1 MRKKIIP
8 LGILLYVLF
17 TSNILLAQG
26 LYDVNTI
33 QKIEITFP
41 QANWDYQMDTAKIG
55 DEGYLLA
62 SEVKINGIAYDS
74 VGVKYKG
81 NSSYDSSKLKNPLH
95 IQFDEFKDHKHDGY
109 TDIKLSNG
117 YGDPSLIREV
127 LSYEILKNYMHCS
140 KANFAQ
146 VYINGNYV
154 GLYSSAENVDKN
166 FCADHFYSSQNTFFK
181 CNPTVNPGPTTKS
194 NFKYINNDTSS
205 YALYYELKSKT
216 GWPELVQ
223 LCDSITNNT
232 SSLETV
238 MDMDRVIWMLAFNN
252 LLINLDSYS
261 GVFAQNHYVYK
272 DNTQHFNPII
282 WDLNMCFGAFPFA
295 GAGATSMG
303 ALTVSGEQQFAID
316 NHATD
321 TYWPLINAIHA
332 NATYKRKYIAHMR
345 TILNEYFANP
355 VYETLAAQFRT
366 TIDTAVQSD
375 INKFFTYTQFQQ
387 AMDSSTQQ
395 GTYFVPGIKQL
406 MNARVS
412 YLQSQP
418 EFIAA
423 TPLITSI
430 TSSVVNPVFASNFTI
445 TANITNALNTDVWL
459 GYRFDKTLKFQKVIM
474 FDDGAHND
482 GAANDNVFGV
492 ELTMQGGQMQYYIYA
507 QNANAGIFSPKRAE
521 HEFHILNATSSLPAA
536 GILVINE
543 LLASNTTHSVD
554 EYNQREDWIELFNN
568 SAQLLS
574 LDDIFISDD
583 INTLNKWQFPAGTTI
598 QPYGY
603 LTVWADDDQSQQV
616 LHANFSLNKDSG
628 ILILSNTTS
637 VLDSISFYNQ
647 QSDTS
652 FGRYPNG
659 TGSFVQMNT
668 TYAAVNNNYPLSVTQ
683 MQKVEGFVMYPN
695 PTNGL
700 INIRTT
706 QSNTINVFTIQGK
719 LVLNK
724 KIQQGVTQID
734 ISNWTSGVYF
744 VRCGSITSK
753 LVVQ

>member
-17 TSNILLAQG
+17 TSNIVLAQG

-41 QANWDYQMDTAKIG
+41 QVNWDYQMDTAKIG
-55 DEGYLLA
+55 DEGYLMA

-95 IQFDEFKDHKHDGY
+95 IQFDEFKEHKHDGY

-194 NFKYINNDTSS
+194 NYKYINNDTSS
-205 YALYYELKSKT
+205 YELYYELKSKL
-216 GWPELVQ
+216 GWLELVQ
-223 LCDSITNNT
+223 LCDSVTNNT
-232 SSLETV
+232 ASLENV

-252 LLINLDSYS
+252 LLVNLDSYS

-282 WDLNMCFGAFPFA
+282 WDLNMSFGAFPFA

-303 ALTVSGEQQFAID
+303 ALSVSGEQQFAID

-321 TYWPLINAIHA
+321 TFWPLINAVQG
-332 NATYKRKYIAHMR
+332 NATYKKKYVAHMR
-345 TILNEYFANP
+345 TIMNEYFANP
-355 VYETLAAQFRT
+355 AYETIASQLT
-366 TIDTAVQSD
+366 TIIDTAVQSD
-375 INKFFTYTQFQQ
+375 ANKFYTYTQFQQ
-387 AMDSSTQQ
+387 AMDSSTLQ
-395 GTYFVPGIKQL
+395 GTYYIPGIKQL
-406 MNARVS
+406 MNARVI
-412 YLQSQP
+412 YLQSRP
-418 EFIAA
+418 EFTAI
-423 TPLITSI
+423 TPVISSI
-430 TSSVVNPVFASNFTI
+430 TSSIANPLFASTFTI
-445 TANITNALNTDVWL
+445 TANIANALSSDVWL
-459 GYRFDKTLKFQKVIM
+459 AYRYDKTLKFEKVNM

-482 GAANDNVFGV
+482 GAANDNVFGID
-492 ELTMQGGQMQYYIYA
+492 LSMQGGQMQYYIYA
-507 QNANAGIFSPKRAE
+507 QNANAGIFSPERAE
-521 HEFHILNATSSLPAA
+521 HEFHVLHAASSLPTA
-536 GILVINE
+536 GTIVINE
-543 LLASNTTHSVD
+543 LLASNATHSVD
-554 EYNQREDWIELFNN
+554 EYNQREDWIELYNT
-568 SAQLLS
+568 SSQLIN
-574 LDDIFISDD
+574 LDGVFLSDD

-598 QPYGY
+598 QPNGY
-603 LTVWADDDQSQQV
+603 ITVWADDDESQQV
-616 LHANFSLNKDSG
+616 LHTNFNLNKDSG

-637 VLDSISFYNQ
+637 ILDSISFFNQ

-668 TYAAVNNNYPLSVTQ
+668 TYAAVNNNYPLSINNYQ
-683 MQKVEGFVMYPN
+683 PSAEFILYPN
-695 PTNGL
+695 PTDGL
-700 INIRTT
+700 VNIRSSYSSSI
-706 QSNTINVFTIQGK
+706 QVYTIQGK
-719 LVLNK
+719 LVFEG
-724 KIQQGVTQID
+724 KINEGELQINV
-734 ISNWTSGVYF
+734 SGWPVGVYF
-744 VRCGSITSK
+744 AKCGTSTSK
-753 LVVQ
+753 LVVR